1 MRMMR
6 TSRPSPYLTS
16 PATTSGARITIFTTV
31 AKSFPPPKGIVVFS
45 LQKTWHPDTYSQLYA
60 KALFVMMIDLI
71 LIAVGF
77 IVCWLIFP
85 LTRSISDN
93 FHTSPI
99 MYFIFRAMFSV
110 GIPYGVVK
118 FIM

>member
-1 MRMMR
+1 
-6 TSRPSPYLTS
+6 
-16 PATTSGARITIFTTV
+16 
-31 AKSFPPPKGIVVFS
+31 
-45 LQKTWHPDTYSQLYA
+45 
-60 KALFVMMIDLI
+60 MMIDLI

-85 LTRSISDN
+85 LTRSVSDN

-110 GIPYGVVK
+110 GIPYVVVK